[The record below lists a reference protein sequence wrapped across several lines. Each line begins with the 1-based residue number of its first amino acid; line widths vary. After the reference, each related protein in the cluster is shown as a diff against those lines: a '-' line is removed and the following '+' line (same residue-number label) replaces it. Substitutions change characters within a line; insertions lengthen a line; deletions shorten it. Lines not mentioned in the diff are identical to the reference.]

1 MVPFLRIRIRPEL
14 KSSKLSGIVLT
25 LNHKMKIKLLAF
37 SSIDGCDGIINY
49 LDQTVFAS
57 VPDFLFTESVLFRM
71 KRFQFSKTDKNYIL
85 SGSLM
90 LLYDCN

>member
-37 SSIDGCDGIINY
+37 SSIDGCDGIIIWTKQC
-49 LDQTVFAS
+49 LLQFQTFCLQRVS
-57 VPDFLFTESVLFRM
+57 CLE
-71 KRFQFSKTDKNYIL
+71 
-85 SGSLM
+85 
-90 LLYDCN
+90 